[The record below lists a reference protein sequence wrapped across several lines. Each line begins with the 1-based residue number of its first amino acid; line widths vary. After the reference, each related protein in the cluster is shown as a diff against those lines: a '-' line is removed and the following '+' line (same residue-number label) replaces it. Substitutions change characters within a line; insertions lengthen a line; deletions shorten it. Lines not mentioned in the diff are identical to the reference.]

1 MKNIVI
7 YGAGGYGKEIACLIN
22 RIHTKSKE
30 EKLYNILG
38 FIDDGKD
45 VGYDTG
51 YGLVLGGVSFLN
63 EHKDQLGVVL
73 AIGNPSTIEYIVGK
87 IKNENIYFPNIIA
100 PNIGYYDKGSFK
112 IGQGNIIASGCFF
125 SCDVHI
131 GSFNVFN
138 GSITLGHDVA
148 VGDFNV
154 FMPGTR
160 ISGEVNI
167 GNQNLFG
174 VYSVVIQQVN
184 IGNRTT
190 VSPSS
195 VIMRKTKDNSIYIGN
210 PAKIFK
216 F

>member
-22 RIHTKSKE
+22 KINETSE
-30 EKLYNILG
+30 QGKLFNLIG
-38 FIDDGKD
+38 FIDDGKV
-45 VGYDTG
+45 VGYDTE
-51 YGLVLGGVSFLN
+51 YGLVLGGVSYLN
-63 EHKDQLGVVL
+63 ECKSQLGVVL
-73 AIGNPSTIEYIVGK
+73 AIGNPTTIEHIVSK
-87 IKNENIYFPNIIA
+87 INNKNIFFPNIIA
-100 PNIGYYDKGSFK
+100 PNTGYYDIDSFK
-112 IGQGNIIASGCFF
+112 IGQGNVIASSCFF
-125 SCDVHI
+125 SCNVHI
-131 GSFNVFN
+131 GNFNIFN
-138 GSITLGHDVA
+138 GEVNFGHDA
-148 VGDFNV
+148 KVGDYNV

-167 GNQNLFG
+167 GDQNLFG

-184 IGNRTT
+184 IGNKTT

-210 PAKIFK
+210 PAKVFK